1 MDFET
6 HPLLHKSK
14 KCCLVVRGSRCVVRR
29 VRGKHVSEERALDE
43 KIEVAAREA
52 LMGYGVRA

>member
-29 VRGKHVSEERALDE
+29 VKGKHVSGERALDE
-43 KIEVAAREA
+43 KIEVAARTVLA
-52 LMGYGVRA
+52 KYGVGV